1 MFMLQQV
8 LVKVLMLVQVMVFG
22 MLLMLEMV
30 MLLLL
35 VLVLVRCWCR
45 CYCQLYSSDP
55 DNPRAQ
61 ESPTCILRDPSPLRL
76 WHIVGIREL
85 KHRMRLRQLQ
95 EHRAYN

>member
-8 LVKVLMLVQVMVFG
+8 LVKVLVLVRVLVFG

-35 VLVLVRCWCR
+35 VLVLARCWWR
-45 CYCQLYSSDP
+45 YYCQLYSSDP

-61 ESPTCILRDPSPLRL
+61 ESPTYILLDPSPLRL
-76 WHIVGIREL
+76 WHIIRIRQL
-85 KHRMRLRQLQ
+85 KHLMRLRQLQ
-95 EHRAYN
+95 EQRAYN